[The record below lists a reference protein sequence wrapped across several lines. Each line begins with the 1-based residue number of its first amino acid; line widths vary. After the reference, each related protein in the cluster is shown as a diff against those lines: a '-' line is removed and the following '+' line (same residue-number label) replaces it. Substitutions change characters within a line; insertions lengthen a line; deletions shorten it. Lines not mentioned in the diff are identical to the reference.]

1 MTGNDLN
8 ANLGLRMED
17 PAQSVFTAQAKMDSV
32 NLAQKTVVNMIDN
45 GYLTELETI
54 ENDQALGGGS
64 DAAGSVAFGS
74 AGITPVRGGIIGVYD
89 ETNDLWCT
97 MIEPSDVKRLEN
109 SYLTG
114 SVQNP
119 VAYIFN
125 ATVYVKPTT
134 VSSVDIWYL
143 KAPDDFVY
151 TDTGSGVGGMASA
164 SPLNAALHE
173 LVLDFAEAQ
182 LWRMDAKIDRA
193 TSAYNSALNMIKTL
207 NDRYQVEKPAGI
219 GTKGR

>member
-17 PAQSVFTAQAKMDSV
+17 PAQSVFSSIAKMDAV

-54 ENDQALGGGS
+54 DNNRSLTDGKF
-64 DAAGSVAFGS
+64 AFTGV
-74 AGITPVRGGIIGVYD
+74 ITPVRGGIIGVWD

-125 ATVYVKPTT
+125 STVYVKP
-134 VSSVDIWYL
+134 VEVALVDIWYL
-143 KAPDDFVY
+143 KAPDDFIY
-151 TDTGSGVGGMASA
+151 SETGSGVGGMGSA
-164 SPLNAALHE
+164 SPLNPALHE

-182 LWRMDAKIDRA
+182 LWRMDAKSDRA
-193 TSAYNSALNMIKTL
+193 ASAYTSALNMIKTL